1 LFGQIFAEFLAEIHR
16 VGPVPP
22 GELFLSLECIVLI
35 REFTFLSLEFL
46 RGQIAL
52 LRGIRGDSVMNKT
65 RRQSSNCPYGVNKK
79 KRTF

>member
-1 LFGQIFAEFLAEIHR
+1 
-16 VGPVPP
+16 
-22 GELFLSLECIVLI
+22 VLI

-52 LRGIRGDSVMNKT
+52 FRGIRGDSVMNKT